1 MSCIFKCTG
10 EKVRAGLSQL
20 DRLLVQFARAA
31 ARAWNEAVPHGLH
44 TLLAVWVQEDDDGIP
59 LGVVQSVHSFW
70 GHIQQSVTVL
80 TRRGI
85 VVDFIQS
92 NGFSTK
98 LHFSAVQYLLNDLS
112 DGVQSH
118 HSGGFLTSCI
128 LRLSF

>member
-1 MSCIFKCTG
+1 MHKKVNTNMRPRIITTIYHLLPMSYIFKPTG

-31 ARAWNEAVPHGLH
+31 AGAWNEAVPHGLH

-80 TRRGI
+80 TRQGN
-85 VVDFIQS
+85 VVDFI
-92 NGFSTK
+92 
-98 LHFSAVQYLLNDLS
+98 
-112 DGVQSH
+112 
-118 HSGGFLTSCI
+118 
-128 LRLSF
+128 